1 MATTTVEPKA
11 RKRRQKTRTKNVSPL
26 PAIVA
31 SQLKADQ
38 INLTPGK
45 EHVICPDCKTWTP
58 ITGVLGTPVLV
69 PHHTT
74 PYHDRTTTTP
84 RRCSSS
90 NRRIA
95 LDTAIDAWRAELTE
109 RTEVSAT
116 VASRRPTKVLPKPKT
131 NGVAAASQLKPA
143 PLSAEQVRRV
153 FRQHQEQ
160 CLACMG
166 EARDQTGQMLPCP
179 DGERLATTVL
189 RLFRQE
195 PKRQALREVFAR
207 ERRRFDREYA
217 EAALAKRQSEWAK
230 HGGEAVEKANNR
242 CTTRASGSFSEF
254 RGPGLPMLP
263 QDVEAHDRRQA
274 ELGKHARNGRP
285 AEGAPVQPECAYC
298 GTTELNFVRAAAAG
312 WRQVLRRTHCGRCA
326 DRFPAWMRTQF

>member
-26 PAIVA
+26 PAIIA
-31 SQLKADQ
+31 SQLKANQ
-38 INLTPGK
+38 INLTPGQ

-74 PYHDRTTTTP
+74 PYHDRTTTP

-153 FRQHQEQ
+153 FRRHQEQ

-166 EARDQTGQMLPCP
+166 EAKDQTGRTLSCP
-179 DGERLATTVL
+179 DGERLAVTVL

-195 PKRQALREVFAR
+195 PKRQAIREFFAR

-217 EAALAKRQSEWAK
+217 GAAPKREAGWA
-230 HGGEAVEKANNR
+230 AVLPAVQNADQLR
-242 CTTRASGSFSEF
+242 RAV
-254 RGPGLPMLP
+254 P
-263 QDVEAHDRRQA
+263 QDARPTEGPEVPLDHLVPRQA
-274 ELGKHARNGRP
+274 P
-285 AEGAPVQPECAYC
+285 AQPEKGRLKC
-298 GTTELNFVRAAAAG
+298 GHCGATESSLVDAVAAG
-312 WRQVLRRTHCGRCA
+312 WCRIIRRPHCGRCVN
-326 DRFPAWMRTQF
+326 RFPAWTRTSF